1 MSHQHITI
9 NQLTNIKANDYLNL
23 NAREYARRMKIGK
36 DKAYAYD
43 CLFQRG
49 LSVEEFYSQY
59 KQNKRHCGRK
69 PVTISKQKLDSI
81 HDALD
86 QGWSVEAIARRDKLM
101 TPEERV
107 STKTRYQFVKI
118 RLIAAKK

>member
-1 MSHQHITI
+1 
-9 NQLTNIKANDYLNL
+9 
-23 NAREYARRMKIGK
+23 MKIGK